1 MATITEKLV
10 LKDVFSETFARYI
23 KAAQKAASATADAQ
37 KALYGFMAASQ
48 ITAAQQHASTT
59 AAQQNAGAQ
68 EQAGTDSGTDGDHL
82 ELACA
87 EPLVE
92 AFLLVCERVVC
103 GGLSVLIRCRSLLV
117 LVR

>member
-68 EQAGTDSGTDGDHL
+68 EQAAQDMTAAHQ
-82 ELACA
+82 AA
-87 EPLVE
+87 EALTQTLGALTQAAESRRPSL
-92 AFLLVCERVVC
+92 C
-103 GGLSVLIRCRSLLV
+103 G
-117 LVR
+117 

>member
-68 EQAGTDSGTDGDHL
+68 EQAAQDMTAAHSHRRQRALPPPKPLWLILHSTRR
-82 ELACA
+82 LA
-87 EPLVE
+87 
-92 AFLLVCERVVC
+92 
-103 GGLSVLIRCRSLLV
+103 
-117 LVR
+117 